1 MNWYSRNRPVQPLSP
16 LYTQIGKLP
25 IPLLQGIKI
34 RDMSEAKSLYDSIG
48 GIDKI
53 DELVDRFY
61 DLMALEPNLTELR
74 MMHPQDLSGS
84 REKLKFFLTGWM
96 GGPDLYSQKYG
107 HPMLR
112 ARHLPYK
119 IGIQERNQWLVCMYQ
134 AMEDCGIDP
143 KVGKQLEESFFNTAD
158 WMRNQAN

>member
-1 MNWYSRNRPVQPLSP
+1 
-16 LYTQIGKLP
+16 
-25 IPLLQGIKI
+25 
-34 RDMSEAKSLYDSIG
+34 MSESKSLYESIG

-61 DLMALEPNLTELR
+61 DLMALESGLSYLR
-74 MMHPQDLSGS
+74 DMNPQDLTGS

-96 GGPDLYSQKYG
+96 GGPDIYSQKYG

-119 IGIQERNQWLVCMYQ
+119 IGNKERNQWLICMYQ
-134 AMEDCGIDP
+134 AMEDCGID
-143 KVGKQLEESFFNTAD
+143 GAAAKQLEESFLNTAD
-158 WMRNQAN
+158 WMRNQPN

>member
-1 MNWYSRNRPVQPLSP
+1 
-16 LYTQIGKLP
+16 
-25 IPLLQGIKI
+25 
-34 RDMSEAKSLYDSIG
+34 MSKSKSLYESIG

-61 DLMALEPNLTELR
+61 DLMALESGLSDLR
-74 MMHPQDLSGS
+74 DMHPQDLTGS

-96 GGPDLYSQKYG
+96 GGPDIYSQKYG

-119 IGIQERNQWLVCMYQ
+119 IGSKERNQWLICMYQ
-134 AMEDCGIDP
+134 AMEDCGID
-143 KVGKQLEESFFNTAD
+143 GEAAKQLEESFLNTAD
-158 WMRNQAN
+158 WMRNQPN